1 VVGENPHEIS
11 EFGAISPAMEG
22 SIAMPTLNEY
32 RDMAEDCIRWAQ
44 QAHSD
49 NARKAYIEMAR
60 IWTEA
65 ASKLDGGAAVC
76 QNGHINGHII
86 EPLLSSESSSPTITD
101 RDRLS
106 PRERQVAM
114 CLAHGK
120 SNKEIARL
128 CTISE
133 ATVKVYLKAILRK
146 TRLKNRT
153 QAAVWVIRHGF
164 GDDYSKQR
172 VSADDSPPSPTR
184 LKIDEQHASKILN
197 GRGRRDQ

>member
-1 VVGENPHEIS
+1 
-11 EFGAISPAMEG
+11 
-22 SIAMPTLNEY
+22 MPTLNEY
-32 RDMAEDCIRWAQ
+32 RDMAEACIRWAQ

-49 NARKAYIEMAR
+49 NARKAYVEIAR

-76 QNGHINGHII
+76 QNAHINGHINGHII
-86 EPLLSSESSSPTITD
+86 EPLPSESSSPTIND
-101 RDRLS
+101 RDQLS

-146 TRLKNRT
+146 MRLKNRT

-172 VSADDSPPSPTR
+172 VSADNSPPSPTR
-184 LKIDEQHASKILN
+184 LKT
-197 GRGRRDQ
+197 